1 MSAFSC
7 DEPCKHKYGPAEL
20 SEGQS
25 LDRLRVLVV
34 CGGIR
39 QPERAVAQGTDG
51 GANLGGT
58 ARDCEHAHTYFQSH
72 GAIATILSSS
82 SEQTEG
88 MNDWEAGDMTDL
100 ARTKFSAMVNFAKHC
115 GNNCLLYF
123 SGHADSKGSLVLGQD
138 YFFTWVDLERALLHN
153 HGPPRLFT
161 LMLDTCFAARW
172 IQFAEAAWNDELGPF
187 WTDQM
192 RHFKLK
198 IYASSSPEETSKDLG
213 IRTRTRLGG
222 GLFTQRKLLQFCSES
237 PGTRQSPNSTCS
249 EHASYGTVI
258 LATQNV
264 SDFLPCL
271 DSKEVARDFRGDS
284 FIILSPRQ
292 CPISASW
299 FFLGSQNET
308 LVYANSSKI
317 PSKTLAGQ
325 HLISGSP
332 GPGQIAKEVS
342 WEHLS
347 IDEGLWNSVLDERN
361 VTSHTWR
368 VNLDA
373 SQVQVGK
380 PFERDFE
387 GIHAANKLKLRYRLR
402 FWPNDVSTTDKQTK
416 KAKLL
421 FTVMDFCNATRSVHM
436 RVEIQ
441 IGLQKR
447 AFANNF
453 SEKQKCQYSLTDLEM
468 SDHYREVRVRTRIV
482 RIHKHQDRID
492 KHKDN
497 LFRAVEDDFAG
508 YFRQFRDHRMR

>member
-1 MSAFSC
+1 MQTPKDRWFLGRTIFLLGLIW
-7 DEPCKHKYGPAEL
+7 KEL
-20 SEGQS
+20 
-25 LDRLRVLVV
+25 
-34 CGGIR
+34 C
-39 QPERAVAQGTDG
+39 
-51 GANLGGT
+51 
-58 ARDCEHAHTYFQSH
+58 F
-72 GAIATILSSS
+72 
-82 SEQTEG
+82 
-88 MNDWEAGDMTDL
+88 
-100 ARTKFSAMVNFAKHC
+100 RTK
-115 GNNCLLYF
+115 GLL
-123 SGHADSKGSLVLGQD
+123 V
-138 YFFTWVDLERALLHN
+138 
-153 HGPPRLFT
+153 LFT
-161 LMLDTCFAARW
+161 LVLDTCFAARW

-198 IYASSSPEETSKDLG
+198 IYASSLPEETSKDLG
-213 IRTRTRLGG
+213 MRTRTRLGG

-237 PGTRQSPNSTCS
+237 PSTMQLPNSTCS

-284 FIILSPRQ
+284 FVILSPRQ

-317 PSKTLAGQ
+317 QSKTLAGQ
-325 HLISGSP
+325 HLIGGS
-332 GPGQIAKEVS
+332 PGQIARNVS
-342 WEHLS
+342 WEDLS
-347 IDEGLWNSVLDERN
+347 IDEDLWNSVLDERN

-380 PFERDFE
+380 PFEGEFH
-387 GIHAANKLKLRYRLR
+387 GIHAATKLKLPYRLR
-402 FWPNDVSTTDKQTK
+402 FWPNDVSTTNKQTK

-436 RVEIQ
+436 QVEIQ

-447 AFANNF
+447 DFTNTF
-453 SEKQKCQYSLTDLEM
+453 SEKRKCQYSLTDLEM
-468 SDHYREVRVRTRIV
+468 SDHYREVRVRTRI
-482 RIHKHQDRID
+482 IRID
-492 KHKDN
+492 KHKDIQREK
-497 LFRAVEDDFAG
+497 LRILERDLPWLRQRG
-508 YFRQFRDHRMR
+508 YIR